1 MSKQTA
7 TNSAIKSVRI
17 DGSQAVR
24 ITQFDPESRD
34 GMKDRETAEAELLSM
49 RKTLNELQE
58 RLYAQSKQGV
68 LVVLQAMDTGGKD
81 GLIRNV
87 FGPLNPQ
94 GVQVTCFKK
103 PTDEELA
110 HGYLWRIHKEVPA
123 KGMIRVFNR
132 SHYEDVLIARVHELA
147 PMAVIKRRYV
157 QINDFERYLADNGVV
172 IIKLFLHISY
182 AEQRERLMARL
193 ATPEKHWKFNKADLE
208 ERKRWPEYEDA
219 YERMLNKCSTPY
231 APWHVIPS
239 NSKWYRN
246 WLVSNILV
254 QTLENMQLDYPESQ
268 PDLQTLTIPE

>member
-147 PMAVIKRRYV
+147 PLAEIKKRYV
-157 QINDFERYLADNGVV
+157 QINDFERYLTDNGVV
-172 IIKLFLHISY
+172 VVKLFLHISY
-182 AEQRERLMARL
+182 EEQRERLMARL